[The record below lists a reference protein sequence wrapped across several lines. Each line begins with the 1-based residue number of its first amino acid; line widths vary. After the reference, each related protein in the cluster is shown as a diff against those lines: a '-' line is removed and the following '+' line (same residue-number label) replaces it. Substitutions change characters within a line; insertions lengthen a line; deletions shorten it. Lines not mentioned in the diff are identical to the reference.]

1 MINLSENTANSI
13 IKLLNEYLNSKK
25 FDMNNVTNNGFYTK
39 EDVELVI
46 KALKVL
52 GELQGAVNA
61 VKELDK

>member
-1 MINLSENTANSI
+1 MINISENTANSI

-25 FDMNNVTNNGFYTK
+25 FDLNNVTNNGFYTK

-46 KALKVL
+46 KALKIL